1 MAYLKH
7 FSLMLGAA
15 AVVAGVNL
23 PAQADS
29 VPAATEAVA
38 PALELTQTNLGEE
51 ASAPADV
58 SVAVEPAEAA
68 DLAAPQGVGSEASLL
83 LPEAS
88 TLADG
93 VFEAADIDAVLA
105 AATVETTPEAT
116 TDSLDLAQSTGGA
129 YGGVA
134 PAYLGIGGNL
144 GIVADS
150 SAVGDF
156 GFTVLS
162 KISLGPRFALRPSF
176 IFSENYTS
184 LTIPLTYNFNTAS
197 LAGFR
202 FQPYVGAGV
211 DIPFGEDVGVL
222 IDAGADIPISRDFTI
237 NTAANM
243 RVSGGFGLGLSVGV
257 GYNFPF
263 IFE

>member
-23 PAQADS
+23 PAQADA

-51 ASAPADV
+51 ASVPADG
-58 SVAVEPAEAA
+58 SAAVEPAEAA
-68 DLAAPQGVGSEASLL
+68 DVAATQGVGSEASLL
-83 LPEAS
+83 LPETS
-88 TLADG
+88 TLANTGFD
-93 VFEAADIDAVLA
+93 AAGIDAVLA
-105 AATVETTPEAT
+105 AATVETAPET

-144 GIVADS
+144 GIVAGS
-150 SAVGDF
+150 SAIGDF

>member
-7 FSLMLGAA
+7 FSLILGAA

-29 VPAATEAVA
+29 VPVATEAVA

-58 SVAVEPAEAA
+58 SVVVEPAEAA
-68 DLAAPQGVGSEASLL
+68 HVAATQEVGSEASLL
-83 LPEAS
+83 LPETS
-88 TLADG
+88 TLANTGFD
-93 VFEAADIDAVLA
+93 AADIDAVLA
-105 AATVETTPEAT
+105 AATVETAPAA
-116 TDSLDLAQSTGGA
+116 TDSLDLAQSTAGA

-134 PAYLGIGGNL
+134 PAYLGVGGNL
-144 GIVADS
+144 GIIANS
-150 SAVGDF
+150 SAIGDF

-211 DIPFGEDVGVL
+211 DIPFGEDVGIL

-243 RVSGGFGLGLSVGV
+243 RVTGGFGLGLSVGV

>member
-15 AVVAGVNL
+15 AVVAGVTL
-23 PAQADS
+23 PAWADS
-29 VPAATEAVA
+29 VPTTTEAVE
-38 PALELTQTNLGEE
+38 PALELTQTNLSEE
-51 ASAPADV
+51 ESSPAAV
-58 SVAVEPAEAA
+58 TAAEPVAAVEAT
-68 DLAAPQGVGSEASLL
+68 APQAVGSEASLL

-88 TLADG
+88 TLASG
-93 VFEAADIDAVLA
+93 VFDVADIDAVLA
-105 AATVETTPEAT
+105 AATVETAPEAA
-116 TDSLDLAQSTGGA
+116 DSLDLAQSTAGA
-129 YGGVA
+129 YGGVS
-134 PAYLGIGGNL
+134 PAYLGVGGNL
-144 GIVADS
+144 GIVSSD

-176 IFSENYTS
+176 IFSENDTS

-197 LAGFR
+197 FGGFR

-211 DIPFGEDVGVL
+211 DIPFGNDVGVL

-243 RVSGGFGLGLSVGV
+243 RVTGGFGLGLSVGV

>member
-15 AVVAGVNL
+15 AVVAGVTL

-29 VPAATEAVA
+29 VPAATEAVS

-51 ASAPADV
+51 GSVPTDG
-58 SVAVEPAEAA
+58 SVAVELPEATDVVA
-68 DLAAPQGVGSEASLL
+68 TQGVSSEASLL
-83 LPEAS
+83 LPEAGS
-88 TLADG
+88 PVSDG
-93 VFEAADIDAVLA
+93 FDAAAIDALLA
-105 AATVETTPEAT
+105 AATVETAPEA
-116 TDSLDLAQSTGGA
+116 TDSLDLAQSTAGA

-134 PAYLGIGGNL
+134 PAYLGVGGNL
-144 GIVADS
+144 GIISNDG
-150 SAVGDF
+150 AVGDL
-156 GFTVLS
+156 GFVVLS

-176 IFSENYTS
+176 IFSERDTS

-197 LAGFR
+197 FGGFR

-211 DIPFGEDVGVL
+211 DIPFGNDIGVL

-243 RVSGGFGLGLSVGV
+243 RVTGGFGLGLSVGV

>member
-15 AVVAGVNL
+15 AVVAGVTL

-29 VPAATEAVA
+29 VSTATEAA
-38 PALELTQTNLGEE
+38 EPTLELTQSNLGEGE
-51 ASAPADV
+51 SVPADV
-58 SVAVEPAEAA
+58 SAAVEPAEAVGA
-68 DLAAPQGVGSEASLL
+68 VATQGVGSEASLL

-88 TLADG
+88 TLTNSEFD
-93 VFEAADIDAVLA
+93 AADIESILA
-105 AATVETTPEAT
+105 AATVETAPEA
-116 TDSLDLAQSTGGA
+116 TDSLDLAQSTSGA

-134 PAYLGIGGNL
+134 PAYLGVGGNL
-144 GIVADS
+144 GIVSNDG
-150 SAVGDF
+150 AVGDF

-176 IFSENYTS
+176 IISESDTS

-211 DIPFGEDVGVL
+211 DIPFGSDVGVL

-243 RVSGGFGLGLSVGV
+243 RVTGGFGLGLSVGV